1 MEERLPIITNVKFD
15 PCVVCNYF
23 KLFHAISTFLH
34 VNISLN
40 CETIFDTLGMHT
52 NENKKKSKT
61 RKKIKTFKDQIEKNR
76 SLMIKIKK
84 RIEGLR
90 RKFTKERVLINNK
103 L

>member
-1 MEERLPIITNVKFD
+1 
-15 PCVVCNYF
+15 
-23 KLFHAISTFLH
+23 
-34 VNISLN
+34 
-40 CETIFDTLGMHT
+40 MHT

-61 RKKIKTFKDQIEKNR
+61 RKKIKTFKDQIERNR